1 MSDEMLAKLQ
11 DFPLPLAQTLG
22 ITFTRAT
29 VDEVEARLPVRKEL
43 CTRPDIL
50 HGGAL
55 MALAD
60 TAGAAATVL
69 NLPAGHTTTT
79 LESKTNFI
87 AAVPIGDTAIATTR
101 PIHKGRTTMVWETRI
116 TRASDG
122 RLAGLV
128 LQSQLVMAPKS

>member
-1 MSDEMLAKLQ
+1 MSELLAKLQ
-11 DFPLPLAQTLG
+11 SVPLPLAQHLG
-22 ITFTRAT
+22 IVFTRAS
-29 VDEVEARLPVRKEL
+29 VDEIEARLPVRKEL

-50 HGGAL
+50 HGGAV

-60 TAGAAATVL
+60 TAGAAATVV
-69 NLPAGHTTTT
+69 NLGEGQTTTT

-122 RLAGLV
+122 RLAAV
-128 LQSQLVMAPKS
+128 VIQSQLVMAART

>member
-1 MSDEMLAKLQ
+1 MSDMLSLLQ
-11 DFPLPLAQTLG
+11 SNPLPLARLLG
-22 ITFTRAT
+22 IEFTKASS
-29 VDEVEARLPVRKEL
+29 DEIEARLPVRKEL

-79 LESKTNFI
+79 LESKTNFLSAI
-87 AAVPIGDTAIATTR
+87 PVGDTAIATTR
-101 PIHKGRTTMVWETRI
+101 AIHKGRTTMVWETRI

-122 RLAGLV
+122 KLAGLV
-128 LQSQLVMAPKS
+128 LQSQLVMAPRG

>member
-1 MSDEMLAKLQ
+1 MSELLAKLQ
-11 DFPLPLAQTLG
+11 SYPLPLAQHLG
-22 ITFTRAT
+22 IVFTRAST
-29 VDEVEARLPVRKEL
+29 DEVEARLPVRKEL

-50 HGGAL
+50 HGGAV

-69 NLPAGHTTTT
+69 NLPAGQTTTT

-87 AAVPIGDTAIATTR
+87 AAVPMGDTAIATTR

-116 TRASDG
+116 TRESDG
-122 RLAGLV
+122 RLAAV
-128 LQSQLVMAPKS
+128 VIQSQLVMAARG

>member
-1 MSDEMLAKLQ
+1 MSDMLAMLQ
-11 DFPLPLAQTLG
+11 NHPLPLAQLLG
-22 ITFTRAT
+22 IQFTKASA
-29 VDEVEARLPVRKEL
+29 DEVEARLPVRKEL

-79 LESKTNFI
+79 LESKTNFLSP
-87 AAVPIGDTAIATTR
+87 VPMGDTAIATTR

-122 RLAGLV
+122 KLAGLV
-128 LQSQLVMAPKS
+128 LQSQLVMAPRG